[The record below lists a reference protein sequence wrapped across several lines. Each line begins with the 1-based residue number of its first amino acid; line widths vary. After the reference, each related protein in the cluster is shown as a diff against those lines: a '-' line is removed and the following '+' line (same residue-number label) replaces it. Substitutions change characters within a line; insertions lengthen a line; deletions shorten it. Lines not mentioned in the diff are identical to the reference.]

1 MCVHVYTVYVYGMKS
16 LLHATRWLMPPPLG
30 SDQML
35 RAPQPN
41 GARGPLPEPPLCLSR
56 QQITNKMASGRGCGR
71 KEHRGNKLH
80 GHKAAM
86 SQITAEI
93 KRLGLPEARDGA
105 RQVPGRC
112 PAGARRGAGGFR
124 SAGRLGLCCRARRD
138 DTPGGRG

>member
-1 MCVHVYTVYVYGMKS
+1 MKC

-30 SDQML
+30 SDEML

-41 GARGPLPEPPLCLSR
+41 GARGPLPEPPLCLSW

-86 SQITAEI
+86 SQITEEI
-93 KRLGLPEARDGA
+93 KRLGLPEARYGA

-112 PAGARRGAGGFR
+112 PAGARQAHGGQREVLGAPAVWA
-124 SAGRLGLCCRARRD
+124 SAAELAETTPLGD
-138 DTPGGRG
+138 EDKSGQ